1 MLEALIL
8 TILIEIVV
16 LAFLKVKDYKIYM
29 LSIVLNI
36 CTNISLN
43 AFLLNYDF
51 QSTWSYVI
59 TVVVLEIAVIW
70 IESIGYWFYLKQ
82 YKKSLFYATI
92 LNVVSFGTGVI
103 LNWIFHYDVAIEIL
117 RSLFSC

>member
-16 LAFLKVKDYKIYM
+16 LAFLNVKDYKIYL
-29 LSIVLNI
+29 LSIALNI
-36 CTNISLN
+36 CTNVSLN

-51 QSTWSYVI
+51 QSTWGYIV
-59 TVVVLEIAVIW
+59 TVVFLEIAIIL
-70 IESIGYWFYLKQ
+70 IEFFGYWFYLKQ

-92 LNVVSFGTGVI
+92 LNVVSFGIGVI